1 MKMEAE
7 EIKREIQKVID
18 QVPEDQLDTILLY
31 LKEMQVKNKSQIN
44 ANQHLKKILEEDRE
58 LLKRL
63 AQ

>member
-1 MKMEAE
+1 MEAE

>member
-1 MKMEAE
+1 METE

-18 QVPEDQLDTILLY
+18 QVPEEQLDDILLY
-31 LKEMQVKNKSQIN
+31 LKEFQERNKSQN
-44 ANQHLKKILEEDRE
+44 NVNQHLKKILEEDRE